1 MHVVDVIFALLV
13 IRSFDIKFSCW
24 FSLCFVL
31 FVHVFCSGISLGK
44 RQKKKNTTS
53 PLDLFCFP
61 FASFTS
67 RVIYSNL
74 SAKPLDVLPACCC
87 LPAQFYVEMCSC
99 RFACLCSF
107 LHVM

>member
-44 RQKKKNTTS
+44 RKKNKTPVHLTYFVF
-53 PLDLFCFP
+53 LLL
-61 FASFTS
+61 A
-67 RVIYSNL
+67 L
-74 SAKPLDVLPACCC
+74 
-87 LPAQFYVEMCSC
+87 
-99 RFACLCSF
+99 
-107 LHVM
+107 LHVLYIAIYLQSLLMFCLAVAVCLHSSM

>member
-1 MHVVDVIFALLV
+1 MHIVDVIFALLV

-24 FSLCFVL
+24 FSLGFVL
-31 FVHVFCSGISLGK
+31 FVHVFCSGMSLGK
-44 RQKKKNTTS
+44 RKKKKTPVHLTYFVF
-53 PLDLFCFP
+53 LFL
-61 FASFTS
+61 TLLH
-67 RVIYSNL
+67 VIYSNL

-107 LHVM
+107 LHVL